1 MNFTGSIPRRQ
12 RTTGTLCPPTSFFIR
27 EKTRDADQ
35 LDRYKEKAQP
45 VFANH
50 PVTFRA
56 YNGRH
61 EILEGPNAEGV
72 LILEFPSFD
81 AARAWYHD
89 PEYQDAS
96 MHRFVGSDY
105 RCILVEGM

>member
-1 MNFTGSIPRRQ
+1 
-12 RTTGTLCPPTSFFIR
+12 
-27 EKTRDADQ
+27 
-35 LDRYKEKAQP
+35 
-45 VFANH
+45 
-50 PVTFRA
+50 
-56 YNGRH
+56 
-61 EILEGPNAEGV
+61 

-89 PEYQDAS
+89 PVYQDAS

>member
-1 MNFTGSIPRRQ
+1 MPAYVI
-12 RTTGTLCPPTSFFIR
+12 FIR

-89 PEYQDAS
+89 PDAPVRGFGLS
-96 MHRFVGSDY
+96 VHPGRRHVITWPGLRSLRLTFGW
-105 RCILVEGM
+105 R

>member
-1 MNFTGSIPRRQ
+1 MNFTGSIPCRQ
-12 RTTGTLCPPTSFFIR
+12 QIPWNPMPAYVIFIR

-61 EILEGPNAEGV
+61 EVLEGPNAEGV

-89 PEYQDAS
+89 PVYQDAS